1 MDADDLLPRDGEHP
15 ERVRV
20 AQVVLAREG
29 KLRQIGDVGNL
40 DVAEALAVERDA
52 FLDVGE
58 QCAQPLGLEGAES
71 LARERLDLGL
81 EDHVLILI
89 GAGPRQR
96 RASGSVPLP
105 ARETR

>member
-1 MDADDLLPRDGEHP
+1 MRMTSSRGTANIPNGYVSRRSSL
-15 ERVRV
+15 RVK
-20 AQVVLAREG
+20 G
-29 KLRQIGDVGNL
+29 SFRQIGDVGNL

-58 QCAQPLGLEGAES
+58 QCAQPLGLEGGES

-89 GAGPRQR
+89 GAGPQQR
-96 RASGSVPLP
+96 RASGAVALP